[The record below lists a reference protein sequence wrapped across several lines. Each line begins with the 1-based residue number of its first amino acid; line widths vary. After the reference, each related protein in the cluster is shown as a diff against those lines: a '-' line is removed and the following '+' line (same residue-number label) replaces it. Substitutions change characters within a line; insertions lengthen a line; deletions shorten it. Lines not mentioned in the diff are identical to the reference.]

1 MIRKLRMMRGSSK
14 SGHSGREFGVT
25 LLLITGILTI
35 FNSIRIADVSLR
47 DSMVLVAN
55 QYANATN
62 LLVANTVLDQKSSLD
77 ALRALLD
84 EMVNTPDSKMLYV
97 IIQSPTSHTLLRV
110 GTVPKGEPVKID
122 AAQHMFAGLQMI
134 DHPVEITKNVL
145 LAHNSVCTLR
155 IGLDGP
161 TYSFMDLVSEA
172 ILLIAMICFALISYS
187 RRVIPSF
194 NNEHDEHYRDD
205 LKAHHGFSPRIV
217 TRAEDQAVVEVFGR
231 QEHGDRP
238 PRN

>member
-1 MIRKLRMMRGSSK
+1 M
-14 SGHSGREFGVT
+14 T

-97 IIQSPTSHTLLRV
+97 IIQSPTSRTLLRV
-110 GTVPKGEPVKID
+110 GTIPKGEPVKID

-134 DHPVEITKNVL
+134 DRPVEITKNVL

-172 ILLIAMICFALISYS
+172 ILLIAMICFALVSYS
-187 RRVIPSF
+187 RRVMPSF
-194 NNEHDEHYRDD
+194 SNERDEEDRDGV
-205 LKAHHGFSPRIV
+205 KPHQGFAPRV
-217 TRAEDQAVVEVFGR
+217 VAGAEDRAVVGVFGQ
-231 QEHGDRP
+231 QEHADRK
-238 PRN
+238 PRT